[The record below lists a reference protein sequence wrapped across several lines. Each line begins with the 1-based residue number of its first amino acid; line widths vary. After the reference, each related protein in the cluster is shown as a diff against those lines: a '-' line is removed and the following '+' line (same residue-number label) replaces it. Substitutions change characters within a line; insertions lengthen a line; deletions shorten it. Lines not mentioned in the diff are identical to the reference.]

1 MSTATPLRIAA
12 AVQTLREAGVIAQW
26 LSKAQYVDES
36 AVQVVVELCPP
47 VVTINHLFEPQ
58 RNTTLHDAEAR
69 RFMDNAQT
77 VAERAGFLI
86 GDGNKVVAYDYLRHR
101 LYA

>member
-36 AVQVVVELCPP
+36 ALRWA
-47 VVTINHLFEPQ
+47 LSF
-58 RNTTLHDAEAR
+58 AR
-69 RFMDNAQT
+69 QS
-77 VAERAGFLI
+77 
-86 GDGNKVVAYDYLRHR
+86 
-101 LYA
+101 